1 MDYDA
6 EKKTE
11 RVEFKAGPK
20 MKAELERRAKQD
32 RRPVAEWVRI
42 RLERVLESKKP
53 KADGSSV

>member
-20 MKAELERRAKQD
+20 MKADLERRAKQD
-32 RRPVAEWVRI
+32 RRTVAEWVRI
-42 RLERVLESKKP
+42 KLERVLEGKR
-53 KADGSSV
+53 

>member
-1 MDYDA
+1 MDYDG

-20 MKAELERRAKQD
+20 MKAELERRAKAD

-42 RLERVLESKKP
+42 KLERLLE
-53 KADGSSV
+53 GRR